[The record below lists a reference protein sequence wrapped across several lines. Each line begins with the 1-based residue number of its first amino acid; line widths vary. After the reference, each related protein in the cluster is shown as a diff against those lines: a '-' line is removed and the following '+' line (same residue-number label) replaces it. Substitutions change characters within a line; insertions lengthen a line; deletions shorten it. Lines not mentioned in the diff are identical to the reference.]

1 MAWSLQHLCHIIL
14 AAYKEILTVSWKT
27 VVNGCWAQ
35 RSDKHAYNQ
44 HFLLVVFMLLVLIWC
59 QRTLLEVGV
68 QNKQRENP
76 GCEGP

>member
-44 HFLLVVFMLLVLIWC
+44 HFLLGFFRV
-59 QRTLLEVGV
+59 VGV
-68 QNKQRENP
+68 DVVPKDFIRSRSAKQAKGESWL
-76 GCEGP
+76 